1 MDIIPI
7 ETRIMNAFRPKDRPT
22 GICPECDVEEAAP
35 REAVVEWLR
44 GLEHTEDDAREI
56 EQSMFELARE
66 MMGRKD
72 DPKPQKE
79 N

>member
-1 MDIIPI
+1 MDTIPI
-7 ETRIMNAFRPKDRPT
+7 KTRIMSAFRPKDRPT
-22 GICPECDVEEAAP
+22 SICPECDEEEAAP
-35 REAVVEWLR
+35 GEAVVEWLR
-44 GLEHTEDDAREI
+44 GLGHTEDEAREI